1 MPKCAETHQIH
12 TECVGVAVQRQELK
26 FGSRVAV
33 EGLSVS
39 ADGLVLTKTEAA
51 GRWCGGM
58 EPPVST
64 AERSYV
70 EWVIEEAD
78 ANVNIMLGVTGLEA
92 APAAGTGIYESPCS
106 RMYYCANSKAY
117 AGSGRNWGVTGR
129 RSKGDRVGLLVHGGS
144 LSVYVNGELLGQ
156 GPMATDL
163 PAQVVWVW
171 GWVECVACKLLH
183 HC

>member
-1 MPKCAETHQIH
+1 MFAYLLVFLFIIH

-51 GRWCGGM
+51 ARFCGGM
-58 EPPVST
+58 LEQPVST

-78 ANVNIMLGVTGLEA
+78 ANCDIMLGVTGLEA
-92 APAAGTGIYESPCS
+92 APAAGTGIYASPCS
-106 RMYYCANSKAY
+106 RMYYCKDSKAHSG
-117 AGSGRNWGVTGR
+117 GSGRNWGATGR
-129 RSKGDRVGLLVHGGS
+129 RSKGDRVGLLARIRRGYAHYTRRIVPCCSG
-144 LSVYVNGELLGQ
+144 LSY
-156 GPMATDL
+156 
-163 PAQVVWVW
+163 
-171 GWVECVACKLLH
+171 
-183 HC
+183 